1 MIIGLVS
8 SVVPAMTAITPV
20 QDLQTAQYGCW
31 GRMNMKSKDRHRT
44 QVVMQPVKF
53 GDSAFSSLYKAHSE
67 SAIVRP
73 RAVLVGIESG
83 IPMACGKMES
93 WDVIRSSGECHA
105 QVLLIGFART
115 CA

>member
-8 SVVPAMTAITPV
+8 SVVPAMTAVTPV

-73 RAVLVGIESG
+73 
-83 IPMACGKMES
+83 
-93 WDVIRSSGECHA
+93 SGEILTLGTHYEWREA
-105 QVLLIGFART
+105 PPIGDIGGGLSRYLMKPLSFSQR
-115 CA
+115 